1 MSKLLNKIKS
11 AIPIGDLGQ
20 YATMLAIIA
29 ITVAMGALVL
39 QNVASSDTFTSATG
53 TPNESAVSALDAL
66 GVFGD
71 WLTIIAIVVVAVIVL
86 SLIKF
91 L

>member
-1 MSKLLNKIKS
+1 MSKLFNKIKS
-11 AIPIGDLGQ
+11 AIEINQLGS

-29 ITVAMGALVL
+29 ITIAIGALIL
-39 QNVASSDTFTSATG
+39 QNVAGSDTFLDATG
-53 TPNESAVSALDAL
+53 TPNASAVSALDAL

-71 WLTIIAIVVVAVIVL
+71 WFTIIAIVVVAVIVL
-86 SLIKF
+86 TLIKY

>member
-1 MSKLLNKIKS
+1 MSKLWNKLKS
-11 AIPIGDLGQ
+11 AVPIGDLGT

-29 ITVAMGALVL
+29 ITIAIGALVL
-39 QNVASSDTFTSATG
+39 QNVAGSDSFTGATG

-86 SLIKF
+86 SLIKY

>member
-1 MSKLLNKIKS
+1 MSKLFKQLKS
-11 AIPIGDLGQ
+11 AIPVGDIGA

-29 ITVAMGALVL
+29 ITIGIGALIL
-39 QNVASSDTFTSATG
+39 QNVAGSDTFTSATG
-53 TPNESAVSALDAL
+53 TPNESVVSALDGL

-71 WLTIIAIVVVAVIVL
+71 WLTIIAIVVVAVVVL
-86 SLIKF
+86 SLIKY